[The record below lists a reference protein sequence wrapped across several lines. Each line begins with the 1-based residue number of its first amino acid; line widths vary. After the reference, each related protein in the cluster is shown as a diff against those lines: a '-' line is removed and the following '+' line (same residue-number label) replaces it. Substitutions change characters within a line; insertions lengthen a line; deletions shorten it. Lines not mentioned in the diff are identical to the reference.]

1 MNKNSNELNF
11 SGVEETALLTLYA
24 RAIESR
30 KDNPILKDEKAEEIA
45 ARLDELHQQHTGGSE
60 KHYFSRTFDAR
71 LAIHIPLRS
80 KKFDEYT
87 RAFIMKRILIAWW
100 SISAAG
106 WIRASFAWITKK
118 SCSLMLTC
126 RK

>member
-45 ARLDELHQQHTGGSE
+45 ARLDELHQQHTGG
-60 KHYFSRTFDAR
+60 K
-71 LAIHIPLRS
+71 
-80 KKFDEYT
+80 
-87 RAFIMKRILIAWW
+87 
-100 SISAAG
+100 
-106 WIRASFAWITKK
+106 
-118 SCSLMLTC
+118 
-126 RK
+126 